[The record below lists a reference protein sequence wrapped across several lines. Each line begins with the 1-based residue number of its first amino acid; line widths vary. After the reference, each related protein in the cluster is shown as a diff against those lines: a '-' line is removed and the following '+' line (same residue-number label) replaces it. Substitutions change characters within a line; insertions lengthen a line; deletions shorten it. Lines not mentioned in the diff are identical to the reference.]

1 MLLEFCMKSNM
12 SSIIH
17 VPETIFIDQQDVIVI
32 DRAAFSCERI
42 VLLKSSWVFTI
53 LELKCCYNMLSTRF

>member
-1 MLLEFCMKSNM
+1 MLSKFCMKSNM
-12 SSIIH
+12 SFIIH
-17 VPETIFIDQQDVIVI
+17 VPETIFIDQQDVIVS
-32 DRAAFSCERI
+32 DRIRFLCERI